1 MTRLARLPDFLFF
14 GTAALGAALVV
25 SARYVPYADATN
37 VLARQV
43 LLEGCWFGTPPG
55 DFQAALKPTPYVG
68 LDLFAAVLVHLFS
81 AGVAA
86 KALALLALLLPP
98 LGCYLLLCVTAP
110 ARRGWA
116 LVALLLSF
124 NWFYFT
130 GSVHYLVGWGLLLVW
145 LSGYVYMKRHSSEP
159 ALVLLALTSP
169 ALLLVHLSAAIALL
183 VIVGVDEVLAFGHAV
198 QERSE
203 NEEAPLVSLATM
215 APVAVATPV
224 LLLAYAMGRT
234 LATPPEGAAPEFRPW
249 PDKFGQ
255 LLTPFYSFSA
265 RQCVVMA
272 GGYLLAL
279 AVFLVAYRR
288 SLRPGPVGLSA
299 LAFLALYFAFPVA
312 VGGTCDLDV
321 RFLLPA
327 LLLPFCAEGA
337 PDEAPGRRWW
347 LLPWA
352 VCLANFLLVAGPVR
366 AIDGEL
372 AAYREALDRLPE
384 GSAVLPLD
392 GDDGRHGRVRPYRYF
407 AHWLLIAR
415 RGRVPGTFAAPDY
428 SFHDHFRR
436 TGPELYEPEPEWGEK
451 GWQPLDWAAIRS
463 QYQYVILAGDA
474 SPAVT
479 LVEEGARPVT
489 RVGDVTVYRV
499 EPAAPPTA
507 LTRASTPPG
516 RTAGDRGASVPR

>member
-1 MTRLARLPDFLFF
+1 MTRLVRLPDVLFF
-14 GTAALGAALVV
+14 GTVALAAALVV
-25 SARYVPYADATN
+25 SVRYVPYADATN
-37 VLARQV
+37 VLARHV
-43 LLEGCWFGTPPG
+43 LLEACWFGTPPA

-81 AGVAA
+81 VAVAA
-86 KALALLALLLPP
+86 KAVALLALLLPP
-98 LGCYLLLCVTAP
+98 VGCYLLLCVTAP

-116 LVALLLSF
+116 VVALLLSF
-124 NWFYFT
+124 NWFFFS

-145 LSGYVYMKRHSSEP
+145 LAGYVRMKRQASEP
-159 ALVLLALTSP
+159 WLLLLALAAP

-198 QERSE
+198 QERCE
-203 NEEAPLVSLATM
+203 NDEAPLISFATLAP
-215 APVAVATPV
+215 AAVATPV

-265 RQCVVMA
+265 QQCAVMA

-279 AVFLVAYRR
+279 GAFLVAYRR

-312 VGGTCDLDV
+312 VGGTCDLDL

-352 VCLANFLLVAGPVR
+352 ACLANFALVAGPVR
-366 AIDGEL
+366 EIDGEL
-372 AAYREALDRLPE
+372 AAYREALDRLPA

-407 AHWLLIAR
+407 GHWLLISG

-436 TGPELYEPEPEWGEK
+436 TGPDLYEPEPEWGERDFS
-451 GWQPLDWAAIRS
+451 PLDWKAVRA
-463 QYQYVILAGDA
+463 QYQYVLLAGHA
-474 SPAVT
+474 PRAVE
-479 LVEEGARPVT
+479 LVEEGARPV
-489 RVGDVTVYRV
+489 GGSGEVTVYRV

-507 LTRASTPPG
+507 LTRASTP
-516 RTAGDRGASVPR
+516 

>member
-1 MTRLARLPDFLFF
+1 MSRLARLPDFLFF
-14 GTAALGAALVV
+14 GTAALGAALVL

-43 LLEGCWFGTPPG
+43 LLEGCWFGTPPA
-55 DFQAALKPTPYVG
+55 DFKAALKPTPYVG
-68 LDLFAAVLVHLFS
+68 LDLFAAALVHLFS
-81 AGVAA
+81 AAVAA
-86 KALALLALLLPP
+86 KVLALLALLLPA
-98 LGCYLLLCVTAP
+98 LGCYLLLCATAP

-116 LVALLLSF
+116 VVALLLSF
-124 NWFYFT
+124 NWFFFT
-130 GSVHYLVGWGLLLVW
+130 GSVHYLIGWGLLLLW
-145 LSGYVYMKRHSSEP
+145 LAAYVRMKRSKSEG
-159 ALVLLALTSP
+159 LLLLLAVTAP
-169 ALLLVHLSAAIALL
+169 VLLLVHLSAAISLL
-183 VIVGVDEVLAFGHAV
+183 VIAGVDGVLAFGHAV

-203 NEEAPLVSLATM
+203 NEDAPLVSLATM
-215 APVAVATPV
+215 APVAVVVPV

-249 PDKFGQ
+249 SDKLGQ

-265 RQCVVMA
+265 RQCAVMA
-272 GGYLLAL
+272 VGYLATLL
-279 AVFLVAYRR
+279 VFLVAYRR

-312 VGGTCDLDV
+312 VGGIWDLDV

-327 LLLPFCAEGA
+327 LLLPFCAEGE
-337 PDEAPGRRWW
+337 PEEAAGRPWW

-352 VCLANFLLVAGPVR
+352 ACLANLMLVAGPVR
-366 AIDGEL
+366 AIDREL

-451 GWQPLDWAAIRS
+451 GYPPLDWAAIRA

-474 SPAVT
+474 APAVAV
-479 LVEEGARPVT
+479 VEEGARPINHS
-489 RVGDVTVYRV
+489 GDVTVYRV
-499 EPAAPPTA
+499 EPAAPHKSLA
-507 LTRASTPPG
+507 HASP
-516 RTAGDRGASVPR
+516 